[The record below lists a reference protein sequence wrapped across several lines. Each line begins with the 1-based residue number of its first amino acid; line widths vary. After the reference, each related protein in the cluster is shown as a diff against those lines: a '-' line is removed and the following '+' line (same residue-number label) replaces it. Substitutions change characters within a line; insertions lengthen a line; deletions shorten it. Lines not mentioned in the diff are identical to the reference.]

1 LPVTRRGRVHQRPQA
16 VIVLAPSPGVEER
29 RQDVVQPLHLAFGH
43 AAHLFVRLPVRMDKA
58 RQHSV
63 RLANFRRRGIGRH
76 AEFFVI
82 SHAPVTETDL
92 QVLQVLH
99 L

>member
-29 RQDVVQPLHLAFGH
+29 RQNVVQPLHLAFGH
-43 AAHLFVRLPVRMDKA
+43 ITHLFVSLPVGMDQP
-58 RQHSV
+58 RQHSIC
-63 RLANFRRRGIGRH
+63 LTDLSRRSIGRH

-82 SHAPVTETDL
+82 SHAPVTQE
-92 QVLQVLH
+92 
-99 L
+99 